1 MGFLLLEASD
11 SRFSVFGSW
20 FSVKSMEQKSFKSRS
35 YRDLEVW
42 KLSID
47 FVKKVYQITH
57 NFPDS
62 EKFGLINQIRRAAVS
77 ITSNIAEGQGRNSTK
92 EFKQFLAISLGSLAE
107 LETQLI
113 IAKEIEYL
121 TQNGLDALLSPLD
134 RISKMIKGLSKGI
147 A

>member
-1 MGFLLLEASD
+1 
-11 SRFSVFGSW
+11 
-20 FSVKSMEQKSFKSRS
+20 MEQKGHKSRS

-47 FVKKVYQITH
+47 FVKKVYQVTH

-77 ITSNIAEGQGRNSTK
+77 IPSNIAEGQGRNSTK

-134 RISKMIKGLSKGI
+134 RIRKMIKGLSKGI

>member
-1 MGFLLLEASD
+1 
-11 SRFSVFGSW
+11 
-20 FSVKSMEQKSFKSRS
+20 MEQKGYKSRP
-35 YRDLEVW
+35 YRDLDVW

-47 FVKKVYQITH
+47 FVKKVYQVTH
-57 NFPDS
+57 DFPAS

-77 ITSNIAEGQGRNSTK
+77 IPSNIAEGQGRNFTK
-92 EFKQFLAISLGSLAE
+92 EFKQFLAISLSSLAE

-134 RISKMIKGLSKGI
+134 RIRKIIQSLSKGI

>member
-1 MGFLLLEASD
+1 
-11 SRFSVFGSW
+11 
-20 FSVKSMEQKSFKSRS
+20 MEQKGYKSRS

-57 NFPDS
+57 NFPAS
-62 EKFGLINQIRRAAVS
+62 EKFGLIHQIRRAAVS
-77 ITSNIAEGQGRNSTK
+77 IPSNIAEGQGRNSTK

-134 RISKMIKGLSKGI
+134 RIRKMIKGLSKGI
-147 A
+147 

>member
-1 MGFLLLEASD
+1 
-11 SRFSVFGSW
+11 
-20 FSVKSMEQKSFKSRS
+20 MEQKGYKSRS

-47 FVKKVYQITH
+47 FVKKVYQVTH
-57 NFPDS
+57 NFPAS
-62 EKFGLINQIRRAAVS
+62 EKFGLINQIRRAAVA
-77 ITSNIAEGQGRNSTK
+77 IPSNIAAGQGRNSTK

-113 IAKEIEYL
+113 IAKEIDYL

-134 RISKMIKGLSKGI
+134 RIRKMIKGLSKGI
-147 A
+147 

>member
-1 MGFLLLEASD
+1 
-11 SRFSVFGSW
+11 
-20 FSVKSMEQKSFKSRS
+20 MEQKGYKSRS

-47 FVKKVYQITH
+47 FVKKVYQVTH

-77 ITSNIAEGQGRNSTK
+77 IPSNIAEGQGRNSTK
-92 EFKQFLAISLGSLAE
+92 EFKQFLAIGLGSLAE

-134 RISKMIKGLSKGI
+134 RIRKMIKGLSKGI

>member
-1 MGFLLLEASD
+1 
-11 SRFSVFGSW
+11 
-20 FSVKSMEQKSFKSRS
+20 MEQKGYKSRS

-47 FVKKVYQITH
+47 FVKKVYQVTH
-57 NFPDS
+57 NFPAS
-62 EKFGLINQIRRAAVS
+62 ENYGLINQIRRAAVS
-77 ITSNIAEGQGRNSTK
+77 IPSNIAEGQGRNSTK
-92 EFKQFLAISLGSLAE
+92 EFRQFLAISLGSVAE

-134 RISKMIKGLSKGI
+134 RIRKMIKGLSKGI
-147 A
+147 

>member
-1 MGFLLLEASD
+1 
-11 SRFSVFGSW
+11 
-20 FSVKSMEQKSFKSRS
+20 MELKGHKSRS
-35 YRDLEVW
+35 YQDLEVW

-47 FVKKVYQITH
+47 FVKKVYQVTH
-57 NFPDS
+57 NFPTS

-77 ITSNIAEGQGRNSTK
+77 IPSNIAEGQGRNSTK

-121 TQNGLDALLSPLD
+121 TQNGLEALMSPLD
-134 RISKMIKGLSKGI
+134 RIRKMIKGLSKGI
-147 A
+147 

>member
-1 MGFLLLEASD
+1 
-11 SRFSVFGSW
+11 
-20 FSVKSMEQKSFKSRS
+20 MEQKGYKSRS

-47 FVKKVYQITH
+47 FVKKVYQVTY
-57 NFPDS
+57 NFPAS
-62 EKFGLINQIRRAAVS
+62 EKFGLINQIRRATVS
-77 ITSNIAEGQGRNSTK
+77 IPSNIAEGQGRNSSK

-113 IAKEIEYL
+113 IAKEIDYL

-134 RISKMIKGLSKGI
+134 RIRKMIKGLSKGI
-147 A
+147 

>member
-1 MGFLLLEASD
+1 
-11 SRFSVFGSW
+11 
-20 FSVKSMEQKSFKSRS
+20 MEQKGYKSRS

-47 FVKKVYQITH
+47 FVKKVYQVTH
-57 NFPDS
+57 NFPAS

-77 ITSNIAEGQGRNSTK
+77 IPSNIAEGQGRNSTK

-134 RISKMIKGLSKGI
+134 RIRKMIKGLSKGI
-147 A
+147 

>member
-1 MGFLLLEASD
+1 
-11 SRFSVFGSW
+11 
-20 FSVKSMEQKSFKSRS
+20 MEQKGYKSRS

-47 FVKKVYQITH
+47 LVKKVYQVTH

-77 ITSNIAEGQGRNSTK
+77 IPSNIAEGQGRNSTK

-134 RISKMIKGLSKGI
+134 RIRKMIKGLSKGI